1 MITSPFYYLY
11 GGKTQMTEKHNATCK
26 ICGKSYY
33 ACMSCAD
40 TIKLHPFKSF
50 TDTAEHFK
58 VFQAVKGFSTG
69 VYTKEEFKS
78 KLQHIDLSDLE
89 SYREHIKKIIKDVL
103 EEEVVKEEEPI
114 VTTEPIMASVNIV
127 ENSVDKNVEKI
138 DMSRKRKFKIESEVE

>member
-1 MITSPFYYLY
+1 
-11 GGKTQMTEKHNATCK
+11 MTEKHNATCK

-40 TIKLHPFKSF
+40 SMKLHPFKSF

-78 KLQHIDLSDLE
+78 KLQNIDLSDLDNF
-89 SYREHIKKIIKDVL
+89 RPHIKNIIKDVL
-103 EEEVVKEEEPI
+103 KEEKPI
-114 VTTEPIMASVNIV
+114 EKIGESVETDKKEDVVV
-127 ENSVDKNVEKI
+127 ENTVKTTY
-138 DMSRKRKFKIESEVE
+138 SRKKNYKVEAE